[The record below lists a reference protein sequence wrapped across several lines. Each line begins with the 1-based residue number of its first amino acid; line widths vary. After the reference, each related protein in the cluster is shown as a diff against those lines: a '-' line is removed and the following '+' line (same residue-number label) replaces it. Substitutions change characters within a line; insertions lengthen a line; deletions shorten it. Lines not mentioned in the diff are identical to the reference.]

1 VLSRYGINIVGRS
14 RRLMLNYRT
23 TQQNLR
29 YALSMLTGSD
39 YTDLEDE
46 VESGQGYRS
55 SRRGPKPVVK
65 SVGSLTEEYDVTA
78 EIVGKWIDDGTAP
91 ETIGLLVPT
100 RKEAESLPR
109 ALGDRGVT
117 VAFVDRDTAGP
128 SATPQVMTMHRA
140 KGMEFA
146 KVILFGVGAKNLP
159 RRYQIDNL
167 PEGDQAEALQRERS
181 LLYVA
186 ATRARDE
193 LIIIHSGQPS
203 ELLPP

>member
-1 VLSRYGINIVGRS
+1 
-14 RRLMLNYRT
+14 
-23 TQQNLR
+23 
-29 YALSMLTGSD
+29 MLTGSD
-39 YTDLEDE
+39 YSDLEDE
-46 VESGQGYRS
+46 IESGQGYRS

-193 LIIIHSGQPS
+193 LIVIHSGQPS